1 VNVIICTLG
10 RNVSAVQVSLS
21 QQKLEYP
28 TIVSPVQMQ
37 ILTAL
42 NMGLVSV
49 EYVNVLRAS
58 MASTVNVM
66 ILHVNWQMVNCALV
80 MAPVSVGNVSVMQ
93 TGLVR
98 PANVRFLWTAVDPT
112 K

>member
-1 VNVIICTLG
+1 MSCSSLNEVY
-10 RNVSAVQVSLS
+10 VS
-21 QQKLEYP
+21 KF
-28 TIVSPVQMQ
+28 
-37 ILTAL
+37 TAF
-42 NMGLVSV
+42 NC
-49 EYVNVLRAS
+49 RAS